1 MKCFFFFVNFRKREN
16 SPFLKIRRK
25 KNKRNQIKKSYHSKA
40 LDVNLTCGKTYLR
53 TFDEE
58 LNF

>member
-1 MKCFFFFVNFRKREN
+1 MRKLSIPQNQGKKE
-16 SPFLKIRRK
+16 KRK
-25 KNKRNQIKKSYHSKA
+25 KPKSKSYYSKA